1 MAITDVTF
9 VGQVASVTGSVV
21 RVRLRS
27 DMPTTLLLV
36 DGESYRVGQIGA
48 FFRIPL
54 GYTQLYSVCTQVG
67 ADAVPSGIQEEQ
79 TAALEGGFEV
89 ERMSGL
95 RWMTVTLFGESVG
108 GDFERGVGQYPTV
121 GDEVHLVTD
130 DDLRSVY
137 GQAETS
143 TTIAVGTIAVSAGI
157 PAHIDLP
164 RLVTR
169 HSLVVGSTGA
179 GKSNLVATTLEE
191 ISADRFPASRI
202 LVVDPHGEY
211 QTAFGER
218 ARVVRL
224 DAANAAGDV
233 PLRVPY
239 WALPLSELLP
249 MTLGTL
255 QPNHESII
263 RDRIYDLKLEAA
275 ELLADPPPPE
285 VITADSPIP
294 FSLKRLWFELDD
306 FERQTFSHN
315 SDQTAATMLLEQEG
329 DAETLT
335 SSVYEPASPYNTPPY
350 RNKARR
356 HISRQLDLLKSRLSD
371 GRLKFLFDPGG
382 GYSPTPDGGIGADVD
397 ALVAEWV
404 GHDRGITVLD
414 LSGLP
419 AELLAPIVG
428 TLLRV
433 TYDMLFWAGNLAI
446 SGRKQPLLIVLE
458 EAHLFLS
465 DGGSSAAHTTIGR
478 IAKEG
483 RKYGVG
489 LMFVSQRPSD
499 LDPGALSQCGT
510 VLSLRLT
517 NAADRAKVAQAFPD
531 DLGGLVNLLPSLR
544 TGEALVVGEAIE
556 IPSRVRVRLARNKP
570 VGGDPKLVEQWSAD
584 RPETSAYSEA
594 LKNWRR
600 ESRTGG

>member
-1 MAITDVTF
+1 MAISDVTF

-27 DMPTTLLLV
+27 DMPTTLLMV
-36 DGESYRVGQIGA
+36 EGESYRIGQIGA

-67 ADAVPSGIQEEQ
+67 ADAVPSGVQEEQ
-79 TAALEGGFEV
+79 TAALEGGLEM
-89 ERMSGL
+89 ERLAGL

-121 GDEVHLVTD
+121 GDEVHLVTE
-130 DDLRSVY
+130 DDLRLVY
-137 GQAETS
+137 RQAGSS
-143 TTIAVGTIAVSAGI
+143 TTIAVGTVAVSAGI

-169 HSLVVGSTGA
+169 HALVVGSTGA
-179 GKSNLVATTLEE
+179 GKSNLVATALEE
-191 ISADRFPASRI
+191 ISSGRFPASRI

-211 QTAFGER
+211 QSAFGNH

-224 DAANAAGDV
+224 DAATAEGEV

-249 MTLGTL
+249 MTLGPL
-255 QPNHESII
+255 QPNHESFI
-263 RDRIYDLKLEAA
+263 RERIYDLKREAA
-275 ELLADPPPPE
+275 EHLTEPPPP
-285 VITADSPIP
+285 VAITADSPIP
-294 FSLKRLWFELDD
+294 FSLKRLWYELDD

-315 SDQTAATMLLEQEG
+315 SNQTSETVLLVQAG
-329 DAETLT
+329 DGETLT
-335 SSVYEPASPYNTPPY
+335 SSEYQPASPYNTSPY

-356 HISRQLDLLKSRLSD
+356 NISRQLDLLKSRLTD
-371 GRLKFLFDPGG
+371 TRLQFMFNPGG
-382 GYSPTPDGGIGADVD
+382 GYSPTPQGATDVDID
-397 ALVAEWV
+397 ALVAGWV
-404 GHDRGITVLD
+404 GHDRGLTVLD

-419 AELLAPIVG
+419 PELLGPIVG

-433 TYDMLFWAGNLAI
+433 TYDMLFWAGDLPV
-446 SGRKQPLLIVLE
+446 SGRSQPLFIVLE

-478 IAKEG
+478 ISKEG

-489 LMFVSQRPSD
+489 LMLVSQRPSD
-499 LDPGALSQCGT
+499 LDPGVLSQCGT
-510 VLSLRLT
+510 ILSLRLT
-517 NAADRAKVAQAFPD
+517 NAADRSKVAQAFPD

-556 IPSRVRVRLARNKP
+556 IPSRVRVRRARNKP
-570 VGGDPKLVEQWSAD
+570 VGADPKLVDQWSAD
-584 RPETSAYSEA
+584 RPETAAYSEA

-600 ESRTGG
+600 ESRAGG